1 MQYIFRTF
9 NVGAGDCITLL
20 LKDNN
25 KELHIMVDCGSY
37 TPEVN
42 EYIVHDFHCHIDYLI
57 VSHIDNDHILG
68 LISMLSSLPNLSIS
82 HILYNCYQRTCDDL
96 KEWDDKMKKN
106 VERVYGHLPVVL
118 DLLDAKVNAETSKTL
133 AELILQNVAWKNA
146 WDRNYIT
153 SETEPMELENN
164 MGRLMFL
171 SPTKTELDILDAKYR
186 KLFWNTLYK
195 KKEEDYKKE
204 ETIYEALVRVM
215 AEEHHDPILE
225 KTSAIILNGETIKMF
240 ADECL
245 GNLTPEN
252 KASIAFVWEHENH
265 RILFCGDAAPDI
277 LFSKLE
283 EAYEDCPKPIIFD
296 IIKVAHHGSAHSVS
310 KEQMNVADSSRYFV
324 TGGSSNRPSYQALS
338 RIITASLPTNISYR
352 EIRFNRKNAI
362 LKDFANN
369 KTLKDKYHYA
379 IISDTNEYEIS
390 Y

>member
-20 LKDNN
+20 LKNNN

-57 VSHIDNDHILG
+57 VSHIDNDHVLG

-153 SETEPMELENN
+153 SETKPMELENN

-186 KLFWNTLYK
+186 KLFRNTLYK
-195 KKEEDYKKE
+195 
-204 ETIYEALVRVM
+204 
-215 AEEHHDPILE
+215 
-225 KTSAIILNGETIKMF
+225 
-240 ADECL
+240 
-245 GNLTPEN
+245 
-252 KASIAFVWEHENH
+252 
-265 RILFCGDAAPDI
+265 
-277 LFSKLE
+277 
-283 EAYEDCPKPIIFD
+283 
-296 IIKVAHHGSAHSVS
+296 
-310 KEQMNVADSSRYFV
+310 
-324 TGGSSNRPSYQALS
+324 
-338 RIITASLPTNISYR
+338 
-352 EIRFNRKNAI
+352 
-362 LKDFANN
+362 
-369 KTLKDKYHYA
+369 
-379 IISDTNEYEIS
+379 
-390 Y
+390 